1 MEEEKKRQEALQ
13 RALHSKQVGYYVRN
27 HHIFTSILM
36 SFFQVQ
42 LEQLEQFRVKYVT
55 QKREERREGQLIK
68 QRVEAYIDAEK
79 QSETK
84 KKMVI

>member
-1 MEEEKKRQEALQ
+1 MLC
-13 RALHSKQVGYYVRN
+13 
-27 HHIFTSILM
+27 
-36 SFFQVQ
+36 FQVQ

-79 QSETK
+79 QSETR
-84 KKMVI
+84 KKMVRMFNIVCPVDCSLFQAF

>member
-1 MEEEKKRQEALQ
+1 M
-13 RALHSKQVGYYVRN
+13 HSK
-27 HHIFTSILM
+27 
-36 SFFQVQ
+36 QVQ

-68 QRVEAYIDAEK
+68 QRVEAYIEAEK

-84 KKMVI
+84 KKMVSRFKFKCLF